1 MRALCRRDTDI
12 RASRCDGLL
21 STLLAVVAGE
31 LLGLAVAVF
40 LAAPILNLTDE
51 SHQILLTEP
60 IFDSSKDSP

>member
-12 RASRCDGLL
+12 RASRCCGLL
-21 STLLAVVAGE
+21 PALLTVIAGE
-31 LLGLAVAVF
+31 LLGLAIAVF

-60 IFDSSKDSP
+60 ILDRSH